1 MAFASAAYA
10 VDSCPSEKSC
20 GGLLVRQVVGC
31 EGIRRAEPA
40 RGIVGEFEG
49 SGLSMAEFCHRRGV
63 GIAPEAWSLA
73 WSSGPGA
80 TFGEVEPLRVDG
92 GHGGSTAAAAGS
104 LCAELMLPGGAVMRV
119 YQIHPTGGAA

>member
-1 MAFASAAYA
+1 MRRNS
-10 VDSCPSEKSC
+10 
-20 GGLLVRQVVGC
+20 GGQ
-31 EGIRRAEPA
+31 IRRVALLASLRAAGFPWRSFA
-40 RGIVGEFEG
+40 TGG
-49 SGLSMAEFCHRRGV
+49 AW